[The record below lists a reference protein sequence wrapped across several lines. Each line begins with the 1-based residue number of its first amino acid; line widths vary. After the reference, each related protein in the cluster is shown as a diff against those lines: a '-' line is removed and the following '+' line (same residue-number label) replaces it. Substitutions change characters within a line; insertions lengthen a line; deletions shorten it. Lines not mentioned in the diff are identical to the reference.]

1 MKHTIGFLDQIEPY
15 QALER
20 PAAAAE
26 VVPYRRPQNISSSD
40 EESSSRYQ
48 NIPLNTFTG
57 WTSFIFSFFYV
68 LVGFW

>member
-57 WTSFIFSFFYV
+57 
-68 LVGFW
+68 